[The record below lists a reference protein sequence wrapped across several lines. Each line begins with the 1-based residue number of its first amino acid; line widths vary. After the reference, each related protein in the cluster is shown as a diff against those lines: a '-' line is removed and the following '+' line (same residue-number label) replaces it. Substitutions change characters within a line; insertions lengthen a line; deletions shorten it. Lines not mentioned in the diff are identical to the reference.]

1 MAREKVDFGPKPTEP
16 VEPKV
21 VAKTE
26 KGKEIQ
32 LRQDKWCIYRVEFV
46 GGGELP
52 ESLKGGFTSK
62 ADAERAIQIY
72 LATR

>member
-1 MAREKVDFGPKPTEP
+1 MAKDKVDFGSKPEA
-16 VEPKV
+16 VEPIAM
-21 VAKTE
+21 AKTQ

-32 LRQDKWCIYRVEFV
+32 IRQDKWCIYRVEFV

-52 ESLKGGFTSK
+52 ESLKGGFTTK
-62 ADAERAIQIY
+62 ADADRAIQIY

>member
-1 MAREKVDFGPKPTEP
+1 MAKDKVDFGSKPEAVEP
-16 VEPKV
+16 VV
-21 VAKTE
+21 MAKTQ

-32 LRQDKWCIYRVEFV
+32 IRQDRWCIYRCEFV

-52 ESLKGGFTSK
+52 ESLKGGFTTK
-62 ADAERAIQIY
+62 ADADRAIQIY